1 MKPVDPK
8 PGYIQEK
15 RVIEGVPVL
24 IAGPENA
31 RAQLVFF
38 HGAGGSK
45 ERTLEL
51 AGPLHALG
59 FLTWHPDALHHGERG
74 QGEDVFKNRRLIVE
88 AQAQTIEE
96 APRLIAAM
104 RAVFPGLKVGA
115 LGASMGG
122 YVVHE
127 LLCQG
132 APLFA
137 AAALMSAGRPPAWL
151 SRQLPEGFVPALDR
165 GGAYGKAP
173 LLHVHGEADPI
184 VPLSD
189 AAATI
194 EALKPRFAPGRL
206 ALAVLPGVG
215 HVPRPEMIFL
225 ATGWFLRWL

>member
-1 MKPVDPK
+1 MKT
-8 PGYIQEK
+8 PGNGSPPILEK
-15 RVIEGVPVL
+15 REIEGVPVL
-24 IAGPENA
+24 IAGPEDA

-38 HGAGGSK
+38 HGAGGRK

-51 AGPLHALG
+51 AAPLHALG

-137 AAALMSAGRPPAWL
+137 AVALMSAGRPPAWL
-151 SRQLPEGFVPALDR
+151 SRRLPEGFVPALDR
-165 GGAYGKAP
+165 GGAYGKTP

-184 VPLSD
+184 VPLAD
-189 AAATI
+189 AEATI
-194 EALKPRFAPGRL
+194 EALKARFSPGQL

-215 HVPRPEMIFL
+215 HVPRPEMVFL
-225 ATGWFLRWL
+225 AAGWFSRWL